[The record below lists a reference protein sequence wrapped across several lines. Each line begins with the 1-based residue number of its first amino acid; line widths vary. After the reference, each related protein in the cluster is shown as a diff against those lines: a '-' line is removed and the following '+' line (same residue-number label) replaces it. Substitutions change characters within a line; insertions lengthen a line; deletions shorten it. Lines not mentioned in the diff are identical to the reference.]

1 MSITVLKP
9 GLQTTIQ
16 ANAREGMRHLGVPAS
31 GAADPLSMALANRLL
46 GNDLLAP
53 TLEATLV
60 GPALGF
66 DASFTLALTGGIAKA
81 TLNGEP
87 IEFHRTVR
95 VNAGDELAIGSVEK
109 GTRVYLAFAGGL
121 QAADVLGSVSTYIPA
136 GLGGHEGRAL
146 VKNDVLQ
153 TQGESRVADSLQTPE
168 EFRPPLTTGWTLRA
182 CRSAETHLLQDKQR
196 DALIDTH
203 WTIGRRADRMGMQMD
218 GPGLQVSSGG
228 RMPSAPVF
236 PGTVQCPEDGS
247 PFILSVDAGT
257 TGGYPRIAQIARCDR
272 HLLGQ
277 MRPGDHVRFLPREP
291 QEAIDELR
299 AKHDYWRKWLPDI
312 ESVI

>member
-1 MSITVLKP
+1 MSITVLRP

-16 ANAREGMRHLGVPAS
+16 ANARDGMRHLGVPAS
-31 GAADPLSMALANRLL
+31 GAADPLSLALANRLL

-53 TLEATLV
+53 ALEATLV
-60 GPALGF
+60 GPVLGF

-81 TLNGEP
+81 TLNGES

-121 QAADVLGSVSTYIPA
+121 QAANVLGSVSTYIPA
-136 GLGGHEGRAL
+136 GLGGHEGRPL

-153 TQGESRVADSLQTPE
+153 TQGESRATDSLQTPE
-168 EFRPPLTTGWTLRA
+168 EFRPPLTTRWTLRA

-203 WTIGRRADRMGMQMD
+203 WTIGRRADRMGMQLD

-257 TGGYPRIAQIARCDR
+257 TGGYPRIAQIARMDR

-277 MRPGDHVRFLPREP
+277 VRPGDRVRFLPREP

-299 AKHDYWRKWLPDI
+299 AKHDYWREWLPGI
-312 ESVI
+312 ERVI

>member
-1 MSITVLKP
+1 MSITVLEP

-16 ANAREGMRHLGVPAS
+16 AGARNGMRYLGVPAS
-31 GAADPLSMALANRLL
+31 GAADPLSLALANRLL

-53 TLEATLV
+53 ALEATLV

-66 DASFTLALTGGIAKA
+66 DASFALALTGGLAKA

-87 IEFHRTVR
+87 IKFHQTVL
-95 VNAGDELAIGSVEK
+95 VNAGDELAIGSVET

-121 QAADVLGSVSTYIPA
+121 QAADVLGSVSTYMPA
-136 GLGGHEGRAL
+136 RLGGHEGRAL
-146 VKNDVLQ
+146 VKGDVLQ
-153 TQGESRVADSLQTPE
+153 TQGESRVTDSLQTPVG
-168 EFRPPLTTGWTLRA
+168 FRPPITSRWAVRA
-182 CRSAETHLLQDKQR
+182 CRSAETHLLQEKQR
-196 DALIDTH
+196 DALVDTR
-203 WTIGRRADRMGMQMD
+203 WTIGRRADRMGMQLD
-218 GPGLQVSSGG
+218 GPYLEISSDG

-236 PGTVQCPEDGS
+236 PGTIQCPEDGL

-257 TGGYPRIAQIARCDR
+257 TGGYPRIAQVARMDR

-291 QEAIDELR
+291 QEAIAELR
-299 AKHDYWRKWLPDI
+299 VKHDYWREWLPSI
-312 ESVI
+312 ERVI